1 MLIFYAVPVVKWDC
15 RPHLGGLGA
24 KLGKLFQLCT
34 NVPSLTSDPVLGLG
48 LVAFALLLVAMPAA
62 FWFMSSGRPNPSI
75 RLLVTAANLCL
86 TAQLVL
92 RWWDSGHFPISNLY
106 ESLCFLAW
114 GCTLTQLVVERAWP
128 HPLVPAAATPMALGC
143 IAFASFALPDRLQ
156 EASPLVPALRSSWLV
171 MHVSVIML
179 SYAALLVGSLLSVAV
194 LFTDRNEVL
203 ELRSNSIGTG
213 NYRQSQPFNEDG
225 NTTLASTFFRSV
237 EELDSLSY
245 RTITVGFLLLSVGL
259 VSGAVW
265 ANEAWGSWWS
275 WDPKETWAFI
285 TWLVY
290 AAYLH
295 ARLVR
300 GWQGRKPAFLASA
313 GLVVLSICYI
323 GVNLLGIGLHSYGW
337 FFG

>member
-1 MLIFYAVPVVKWDC
+1 ML
-15 RPHLGGLGA
+15 GL
-24 KLGKLFQLCT
+24 
-34 NVPSLTSDPVLGLG
+34 PISDDPVIALGL
-48 LVAFALLLVAMPAA
+48 LAFALLLLVLPLA
-62 FWFMSSGRPNPSI
+62 FWAVSGGRNLPAV
-75 RLLVTAANLCL
+75 RVLVAAANLAL

-114 GCTLTQLVVERAWP
+114 GCTLTQLLVERSWP
-128 HPLVPAAATPMALGC
+128 SPLVPAATTPIALGC
-143 IAFASFALPDRLQ
+143 VAFASFALPDRLQ

-194 LFTDRNEVL
+194 LFTDRANAL
-203 ELRSNSIGTG
+203 QLRSSSIGSG
-213 NYRQSQPFNEDG
+213 AYRQAAATAQRLAADEPALAHAGGVATLEAPAAIQPSLRLSSETIG
-225 NTTLASTFFRSV
+225 LA
-237 EELDSLSY
+237 EQLDSLSY

-275 WDPKETWAFI
+275 WDPKETWALI
-285 TWLVY
+285 CWLVY

-295 ARLVR
+295 TRLIR
-300 GWQGRKPAFLASA
+300 GWQGRRPAIVASL
-313 GLVVLSICYI
+313 GLVVIAVCYI

-337 FFG
+337 FFDT